1 MSQTVVNSA
10 PAIAT
15 PGDLADL
22 HTATDGDIVSAVNSE
37 ASASIVVGTM
47 IKLGTAAGTALK
59 LTSDENTPFG
69 IVTRA
74 HLYAESQI
82 ESLEVDDDVFYDALK
97 IDTMM
102 GIGRVGRF
110 AVLIEADV
118 DFDDPVRVRAV
129 ATTGEVAGAF
139 LTADG
144 GTDTIDCSA
153 FCRFCGDYDVDDD
166 TGFGVAIVE
175 INMGLASLA
184 VGDS

>member
-1 MSQTVVNSA
+1 MSQLVVNDV
-10 PAIAT
+10 PAIAS

-22 HTATDGDIVSAVNSE
+22 HTATDGDIVSAVNEE

-47 IKLGTAAGTALK
+47 VKLGTAAGTAKK
-59 LTSDENTPFG
+59 LTSDENIPFG

-74 HLYAESQI
+74 HAYSESQI
-82 ESLEVDDDVFYDALK
+82 EALEVDTGVEYDALK
-97 IDTMM
+97 AGTMM
-102 GIGRVGRF
+102 GVGRVGRF

-139 LTADG
+139 LTIDG
-144 GTDTIDCSA
+144 GADTIDLSA

-166 TGFGVAIVE
+166 TGFGTAVVE
-175 INMGLASLA
+175 IDMRLASLS